1 MPGPVEQAL
10 DSVTDEASFLRFVSV
25 LAGDFAA
32 DRSESGR
39 AVNSPFGPG
48 PRGWENGCVDTFLE
62 AAVSWAED
70 SGSRQPAAQNPW
82 RRCAE
87 ILRAGKSY
95 E

>member
-1 MPGPVEQAL
+1 MPSPVDQAL
-10 DSVTDEASFLRFVSV
+10 DSVTDEASFLRFVST
-25 LAGDFAA
+25 LAADFSF
-32 DRSESGR
+32 DRSERESKP
-39 AVNSPFGPG
+39 PFGPG
-48 PRGWENGCVDTFLE
+48 PRGWENGSIDAFLE

-70 SGSRQPAAQNPW
+70 SDSGQTATQNPW